1 MHICVNMYTLTALA
15 NAKGFVEYCL
25 AQYDYAALQPN
36 QLSISAYD
44 VIGILNKAADSQ
56 GWWKGYLDGKV
67 SIMLEN

>member
-1 MHICVNMYTLTALA
+1 MSAHTDVKA
-15 NAKGFVEYCL
+15 AKGFLSYCL

-44 VIGILNKAADSQ
+44 VIGILNKSADSQ

-67 SIMLEN
+67 SERSKQKC

>member
-1 MHICVNMYTLTALA
+1 MHNYINVYALTALA
-15 NAKGFVEYCL
+15 TAKGFLEYRL

-56 GWWKGYLDGKV
+56 GWWKGYLNGKV
-67 SIMLEN
+67 SIVLEN